1 LFVYLFVRKL
11 QSTNYQNLG
20 ELVVLC
26 PISYTILQIGG
37 RWKPLIIDRLL
48 KQPMRYSELKRSM
61 PSVTER
67 VMTRQLKELE
77 QDGIIIKNVYKAKP
91 PKVIEYQLS
100 DKGLSLKEVLTELYV
115 WGNENNRSADKSLR
129 KIELEIPL

>member
-1 LFVYLFVRKL
+1 MRKL
-11 QSTNYQNLG
+11 QSTNFQNLG
-20 ELVVLC
+20 ELVLLC
-26 PISYTILQIGG
+26 PISYAISQIGG

-77 QDGIIIKNVYKAKP
+77 QDGLIVKNVYQDQP
-91 PKVIEYQLS
+91 PKVVEYQLS
-100 DKGLSLKEVLTELYV
+100 EKGLSLKAVLTELYV
-115 WGNENNRSADKSLR
+115 WGKENNPLMDRGPR
-129 KIELEIPL
+129 KIELEISL